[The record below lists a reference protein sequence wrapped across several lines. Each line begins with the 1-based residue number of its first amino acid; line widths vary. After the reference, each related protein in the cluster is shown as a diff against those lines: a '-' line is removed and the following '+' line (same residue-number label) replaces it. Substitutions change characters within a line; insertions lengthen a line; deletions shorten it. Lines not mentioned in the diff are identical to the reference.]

1 MNAVA
6 FRRIT
11 ADGEAS
17 HILPGKK
24 GLCLL
29 IRKGQASAP
38 PPGEDEVPGTLII
51 GYGNPMRGDD
61 AIGCH
66 AARAL
71 EQHFWNDPDV
81 EVIAAQQLTP
91 EMVDDI
97 LQRDF
102 VLFLDASFG
111 EQPGTIMRVTVSPE
125 PGPGG
130 FSHHLTPSSLL
141 TAAEQLYGDTPFAMS
156 ITMAGWSFEL
166 GQKMSQIANRR
177 MPDLIRLAQEA
188 VEAHR
193 HRAQARTPTGIR

>member
-1 MNAVA
+1 M
-6 FRRIT
+6 
-11 ADGEAS
+11 G
-17 HILPGKK
+17 
-24 GLCLL
+24 
-29 IRKGQASAP
+29 KGQAMAP
-38 PPGEDEVPGTLII
+38 LPGEDEVPGTLII

-66 AARAL
+66 AARVL

-111 EQPGTIMRVTVSPE
+111 DQPGTILRTTVSPE

-130 FSHHLTPSSLL
+130 FSDHLTPASLL
-141 TAAEQLYGDTPFAMS
+141 TAAEQLYGDAPFAMS
-156 ITMAGWSFEL
+156 ITMAGWSFDL
-166 GQKMSQIANRR
+166 GQKMSQIATRR
-177 MPDLIRLAQEA
+177 MPDFIRLAQEA

-193 HRAQARTPTGIR
+193 HQVQARTAAGMK

>member
-1 MNAVA
+1 M
-6 FRRIT
+6 
-11 ADGEAS
+11 
-17 HILPGKK
+17 
-24 GLCLL
+24 
-29 IRKGQASAP
+29 RKGQASAP
-38 PPGEDEVPGTLII
+38 LPGEDEVPGTLII

-111 EQPGTIMRVTVSPE
+111 ESPGTIMRTTVSPE
-125 PGPGG
+125 PGPG
-130 FSHHLTPSSLL
+130 SLTHHLNPSSLL
-141 TAAEQLYGDTPFAMS
+141 TAAEQLYGDAPFAMS

-166 GQKMSQIANRR
+166 GRQMSQIATRR
-177 MPDLIRLAQEA
+177 MPDFIRLAKEA

-193 HRAQARTPTGIR
+193 HKKQTRSSVGMK

>member
-1 MNAVA
+1 
-6 FRRIT
+6 
-11 ADGEAS
+11 
-17 HILPGKK
+17 
-24 GLCLL
+24 
-29 IRKGQASAP
+29 
-38 PPGEDEVPGTLII
+38 
-51 GYGNPMRGDD
+51 MRGDD

-66 AARAL
+66 AAREL
-71 EQHFWNDPDV
+71 EQHFWNDPTV
-81 EVIAAQQLTP
+81 EVMATQQLTP

-111 EQPGTIMRVTVSPE
+111 GQPGTIMRVTVSPE

-141 TAAEQLYGDTPFAMS
+141 TAAEQLYGDAPFAMS

-166 GQKMSQIANRR
+166 GQKMSQVATRR
-177 MPDLIRLAQEA
+177 MPELIRLAQEA

-193 HRAQARTPTGIR
+193 LGKRAKRQAEIR

>member
-1 MNAVA
+1 MP
-6 FRRIT
+6 IDT
-11 ADGEAS
+11 
-17 HILPGKK
+17 
-24 GLCLL
+24 
-29 IRKGQASAP
+29 KGQATAL

-51 GYGNPMRGDD
+51 GYGNLMRGDD

-81 EVIAAQQLTP
+81 EVMAAQQLTP
-91 EMVDDI
+91 EMAEDVS
-97 LQRDF
+97 QREF

-111 EQPGTIMRVTVSPE
+111 EPPGTIKRVTVSPE

-130 FSHHLTPSSLL
+130 FSHDLTPSSLL
-141 TAAEQLYGDTPFAMS
+141 TATEQLYGDAPFAMS
-156 ITMAGWSFEL
+156 ITMAGWSFDL
-166 GQKMSQIANRR
+166 GQKMSQIATRR

-193 HRAQARTPTGIR
+193 HRVRARTPEGTK

>member
-1 MNAVA
+1 ME
-6 FRRIT
+6 I
-11 ADGEAS
+11 S
-17 HILPGKK
+17 L
-24 GLCLL
+24 
-29 IRKGQASAP
+29 
-38 PPGEDEVPGTLII
+38 
-51 GYGNPMRGDD
+51 RGDD

-81 EVIAAQQLTP
+81 EVVAAQQLTP
-91 EMVDDI
+91 EMAEDI
-97 LQRDF
+97 SQRAF

-111 EQPGTIMRVTVSPE
+111 DPPGTIMRATVSPE

-141 TAAEQLYGDTPFAMS
+141 TAAEQLYGDAPFAMS

-188 VEAHR
+188 IEAHR
-193 HRAQARTPTGIR
+193 QGGSGTSTRR